1 MAAKRIVVR
10 GVTKVFGVDPRAV
23 LPLLRSGAD
32 KTQIL
37 EKTQA
42 VVGLHD
48 VSFDVDEGEILVVM
62 GLSGSGKSTM
72 LRCINRLVEP
82 TEGSIVVDGVEVTSL
97 SRTQLL
103 QFRRAKFGMVFQH
116 FALFPNRT
124 IFDNVAYGLE
134 IQKVE
139 PRLRAEKT
147 LRAIEVVGLKGWEK
161 SYPGQLSGGMQ
172 QRAGLARAL
181 AVDAD
186 ILLMDEAFSALDPLI
201 RREMQQELRELQ
213 KRLRK
218 TVVFVSHDLDE
229 AIALGGRIVLMK
241 DGGIVQIGTP
251 EEILLR
257 PATDYV
263 RQFVEHIDV
272 SSVLTVERVADRA
285 LPTLA
290 PHWTL
295 AEAGN
300 TLRGSEAESWFV
312 VDEAGRAVGCLGQSA
327 LRTLPQNS
335 STVGDAMRTG
345 FARVDASSTLK
356 AALPLLASE
365 HGGIAVV
372 DEGGCYVGSLTSRN
386 ALAAL
391 AGATGATAPAG
402 HGDASWTGPSPSS
415 RSTSFATKPSLGSR
429 LKAPT

>member
-1 MAAKRIVVR
+1 MSAKRIVVR
-10 GVTKVFGVDPRAV
+10 GVTKIFGVAPRAV

-32 KTQIL
+32 KDEIL
-37 EKTQA
+37 AKTQA

-48 VSFDVDEGEILVVM
+48 ASFDVDEGEILVVM

-82 TEGSIVVDGVEVTSL
+82 TEGSIVVDGVEVTTL
-97 SRTQLL
+97 PKKELL
-103 QFRRAKFGMVFQH
+103 EFRRAKFGMVFQH

-139 PRLRAEKT
+139 PHIRAEKT

-186 ILLMDEAFSALDPLI
+186 ILLMDEAIS
-201 RREMQQELRELQ
+201 
-213 KRLRK
+213 
-218 TVVFVSHDLDE
+218 
-229 AIALGGRIVLMK
+229 LGGRIVLMK
-241 DGGIVQIGTP
+241 DGGIVQIGRP
-251 EEILLR
+251 EEILLK

-272 SSVLTVERVADRA
+272 SSVLTVERIADRG

-290 PHWTL
+290 PDWTL
-295 AEAGN
+295 ADAADK
-300 TLRGSEAESWFV
+300 LRGSDEESWFV
-312 VDEAGRAVGCLGQSA
+312 VDAKGHAIGSLARSA
-327 LRTLPQNS
+327 LQTLPQRS
-335 STVGDAMRTG
+335 STVAQVMR
-345 FARVDASSTLK
+345 ASVPRVAASATLK
-356 AALPLLASE
+356 AALPLVAGE
-365 HGGIAVV
+365 RDGIAVI
-372 DEGGCYVGSLTSRN
+372 DDAGRYIGSLTSRN

-391 AGATGATAPAG
+391 AGATADNVPAEN
-402 HGDASWTGPSPSS
+402 GDAPWTGPSPSS
-415 RSTSFATKPSLGSR
+415 RSTNSATRPLPGSR
-429 LKAPT
+429 LT